1 MRFSL
6 LIAAMLAVMPSY
18 GVAVAQPD
26 RTSANY
32 WMQGCRD
39 AAALIN
45 FSIDGESKED
55 LLKRGFCV
63 GVIDGLS
70 YLGTSSG
77 VCVPVGVTAEQ
88 AARVVVQYIDG
99 QPARMNEDFRLL
111 VLEALRAAWLCKN

>member
-1 MRFSL
+1 MRLCSL
-6 LIAAMLAVMPSY
+6 AALLALMVNY
-18 GVAVAQPD
+18 GVALAQPD
-26 RTSANY
+26 PTSANY

-55 LLKRGFCV
+55 LLTRGFCV